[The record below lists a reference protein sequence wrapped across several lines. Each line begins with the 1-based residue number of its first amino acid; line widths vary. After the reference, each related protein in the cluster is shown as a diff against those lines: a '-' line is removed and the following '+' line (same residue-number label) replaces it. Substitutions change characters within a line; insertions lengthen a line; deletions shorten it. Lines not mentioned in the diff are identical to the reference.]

1 MERLIAWYRVGSSY
15 GALVA
20 LVVANLIPLAGVL
33 FLGWSVWQILIIYW
47 LENGIVGFYNVLKML
62 KAEGTGFASMASYR
76 INGRSP
82 VGMAK
87 AALVPFFCLHYG
99 IFWAVHGLFVLMLPL
114 FGATMTGGESSFGTT
129 PDPPCS
135 SSPSSPS
142 SSATACRTCSTS
154 SAAASTSASRRAVQM
169 GKPYGR
175 LVVLHVTIIIGAM
188 AISITGAAIAA
199 LAVLVLLKIGL
210 DVGLHLAEHRG
221 LYAAPT
227 AESARVALR
236 RSARRWPGRRG
247 RPGSGPRATPSAAR
261 TAPGPRS
268 PGWPPPGARRSWRC
282 RSRPWRPARRAA
294 SGRSTA
300 SESRPPR
307 CFVVIGTPMTGRLV
321 FAASMPGRWAAPPA
335 PAMMTRSPRPGASS
349 A

>member
-62 KAEGTGFASMASYR
+62 KAEGTGFASVSSYR

-82 VGMAK
+82 DGMTK

-114 FGATMTGGESSFGTT
+114 FGASMTGGESSFGTT
-129 PDPPCS
+129 PDPS
-135 SSPSSPS
+135 VLVVAVIALFISHGLSY
-142 SSATACRTCSTS
+142 AFNFIGGGEYERV
-154 SAAASTSASRRAVQM
+154 SAAQQM

-210 DVGLHLAEHRG
+210 DVGLHLAEHRDV
-221 LYAAPT
+221 YVAPT
-227 AESARVALR
+227 SK
-236 RSARRWPGRRG
+236 
-247 RPGSGPRATPSAAR
+247 
-261 TAPGPRS
+261 
-268 PGWPPPGARRSWRC
+268 
-282 RSRPWRPARRAA
+282 PAR
-294 SGRSTA
+294 
-300 SESRPPR
+300 
-307 CFVVIGTPMTGRLV
+307 IL
-321 FAASMPGRWAAPPA
+321 
-335 PAMMTRSPRPGASS
+335 
-349 A
+349 